1 MTEKDCYVCW
11 SHGQESGP
19 WGAKLTALVEAA
31 RQKGFEATSLDYRG
45 MVDPE
50 DRVEKLIAHGR
61 TISKP
66 LILAGSSI
74 GGYVAASAAR
84 ALTPVGLFVL
94 APAFYLPVC
103 HTREFP
109 GVPERTAIV
118 HGWRDDVIPPE
129 NSFKFAKIHQATLHL
144 VNGDHRLQGNL
155 DEIKGY
161 YSAFLDSFRNA
172 GD

>member
-1 MTEKDCYVCW
+1 MRKDYYVCW

-19 WGAKLTALVEAA
+19 WGAKITALVEAA

-61 TISKP
+61 TVTKP

-74 GGYVAASAAR
+74 GGYVAAAAAR
-84 ALTPVGLFVL
+84 TLKPAGLFLL

-103 HTREFP
+103 QTREFA

-118 HGWRDDVIPPE
+118 HGWGDDVIPPE
-129 NSFKFAKIHQATLHL
+129 NSFKFAQIHRATLHL
-144 VNGDHRLQGNL
+144 VDGDHRLLGNVA
-155 DEIKGY
+155 EIKAY
-161 YSAFLDSFRNA
+161 YLSFLDAFQNPN
-172 GD
+172 D